1 MIPQYTRSV
10 PLRGRRFGVL
20 LLLHL
25 TIASAPLGIAKDA
38 PKVDAEELKKVL
50 SGVDKLWSSK
60 KSEAEMTMTV
70 KTAHYER
77 ALKLTLWAEGDTQAL
92 VKINAPAKEKG
103 TMTLRLGHDI
113 YNFLPKI
120 DRTVKVSAAMRTSS
134 WMGSHFSNDDLVGSC
149 HLAKDYDAT
158 LVEANKHGKTTLWT
172 VDLVPKSGTNLTWS
186 KLRLVVEKERTIPI
200 SQTFYNE
207 RGSKTRTVIFSDVK
221 ELGGRQ
227 APTKISVTPADLPGE
242 HTDLVY
248 VSLRH
253 DIKLDPDFFNVDN
266 LKSH

>member
-1 MIPQYTRSV
+1 MVPQFSSSI
-10 PLRGRRFGVL
+10 LLGCRRLGTL
-20 LLLHL
+20 LLIHL
-25 TIASAPLGIAKDA
+25 TIALAPLAVAKEA
-38 PKVDAEELKKVL
+38 PQVDAQELKKVL